1 MGSDLSFYVR
11 KLINFLKMLLE
22 GVVFVGALLV
32 LSVLIMLLGS
42 L

>member
-1 MGSDLSFYVR
+1 MGSTCRSMPEM
-11 KLINFLKMLLE
+11 IEFLKTLLE

-42 L
+42 F

>member
-1 MGSDLSFYVR
+1 MGSTCRSMPEM
-11 KLINFLKMLLE
+11 INFLKMLLE

-32 LSVLIMLLGS
+32 LSVFIMLLGS